1 MDFHLSKEHLLV
13 RKMYREFAENEV
25 KPLAEELD
33 EEERF
38 PMETVE
44 KMAKLG
50 MMGIYFP
57 KQYGGAGADVLSY
70 AMCVEE
76 LAKVCGTTAVIV
88 SAHTS
93 LCCAPIFENGTE
105 EQKMK
110 YLPDLCSGRKIGA
123 FGLTEPGAGT
133 DAQGQQTTAVL
144 DESGE
149 NYILNGSK
157 CFITNGNVA
166 DTFVIIAVTGKTTD
180 KRGRTMKEIS
190 AFIVEKD
197 DKGFSQGKH
206 EKKMGIRGSSTCDLI
221 FEDCVIPK
229 DRMLGKKGEG
239 FKIAMT
245 TLDGGRIGIAS
256 QALGIGEGAVEE
268 AIKYTKERVQFGK
281 RISQFQNTQFQL
293 ADMHT
298 RMQAAQYVVY
308 AAAMKKQTHEPYSMD
323 AAMAKLFAAEAASDV
338 TRRAVQLFGGYG
350 YTMVYLLERKAT
362 HATFHDGYATSADGR
377 IRLAEHI
384 RKLPLGFLM
393 SKDSGELGNTMMND
407 FSQIEEGV
415 THILP
420 QLISGIIVAFL
431 ALFGMAFADWRM
443 ALAMFA
449 GLPVTFLILWG
460 VRVIDRKRGAAHTK
474 ARIEQTNRLQEYL
487 TGMKVIKA

>member
-1 MDFHLSKEHLLV
+1 MDFTLSKEHEML
-13 RKMYREFAENEV
+13 RKMYREFAETEV
-25 KPLAEELD
+25 KPLAAEID

-57 KQYGGAGADVLSY
+57 KEYGGAGGDVLSY

-105 EQKMK
+105 EQKKK
-110 YLPDLCSGRKIGA
+110 YLPDLCSGKKIGA

-166 DTFVIIAVTGKTTD
+166 NTFVIIAVTGKTTD
-180 KRGRTMKEIS
+180 KRGRPMKEIS
-190 AFIVEKD
+190 AFIVED
-197 DKGFSQGKH
+197 TDPGFSIGKH
-206 EKKMGIRGSSTCDLI
+206 EKKMGIRGSATSDLI
-221 FEDCVIPK
+221 FEDCIVPK
-229 DRMLGKKGEG
+229 ENMLGKEGKG
-239 FKIAMT
+239 FKVAMG
-245 TLDGGRIGIAS
+245 TLDGGRVGVAAQATGIA
-256 QALGIGEGAVEE
+256 EGAIEE
-268 AIKYTKERVQFGK
+268 TVKYTKERMQFKK

-293 ADMHT
+293 ADMKT
-298 RMQAAQYVVY
+298 RADAAQLLVY
-308 AAAMKKQTHEPYSMD
+308 RAAAAKDAGDPDTGFYS
-323 AAMAKLFAAEAASDV
+323 AMAKLFASETASDV

-350 YTMVYLLERKAT
+350 YTREYPVERMMRDAKITEIYEGTSEVQRMV
-362 HATFHDGYATSADGR
+362 
-377 IRLAEHI
+377 
-384 RKLPLGFLM
+384 
-393 SKDSGELGNTMMND
+393 
-407 FSQIEEGV
+407 
-415 THILP
+415 
-420 QLISGIIVAFL
+420 ISG
-431 ALFGMAFADWRM
+431 RM
-443 ALAMFA
+443 
-449 GLPVTFLILWG
+449 G
-460 VRVIDRKRGAAHTK
+460 VK
-474 ARIEQTNRLQEYL
+474 
-487 TGMKVIKA
+487 